1 MTGGVNI
8 MIPSLSISTTFDLD
22 ANIRCLRRSFCVKPY
37 ELILLLMP
45 IPASLVAFLFGWVSE
60 NTSLCRH
67 ALGLLF
73 YACVLYVVLLVWFL
87 LVLPLLARRRQL
99 KEVIELYGS
108 SKYRKVFHFFPW
120 GFVTKTEKEEFRW
133 NYADLK
139 KIRETD
145 DYIILC
151 FGRMGFQYIDR
162 RDIPNYEEFR
172 QFMQDRLRD
181 GGIKS
186 YHSDNGTPL

>member
-1 MTGGVNI
+1 MRV
-8 MIPSLSISTTFDLD
+8 
-22 ANIRCLRRSFCVKPY
+22 
-37 ELILLLMP
+37 
-45 IPASLVAFLFGWVSE
+45 
-60 NTSLCRH
+60 
-67 ALGLLF
+67 
-73 YACVLYVVLLVWFL
+73 
-87 LVLPLLARRRQL
+87 
-99 KEVIELYGS
+99 YGS
-108 SKYRKVFHFFPW
+108 LQHEKVFHFFPW

-151 FGRMGFQYIDR
+151 FGKAGFQYIDR
-162 RDIPNYEEFR
+162 RDIPNYDEFR

-186 YHSDNGTPL
+186 YRSDNGTPL